1 MKFIL
6 GSWLSLAFFC
16 AALPA
21 RASVPETVARAYN
34 EFGFQLLAQCR
45 QSLPKTNF
53 FLSPA
58 GLAFALSMLQNG
70 AQGETLRQ
78 IMTTLQVGSMAPS
91 QLNESNQTLLQHLL
105 NLDPKVKLEIANA
118 IWIDQKAAIK
128 PDFISVNRR
137 DYNAEVANGDFQ
149 NPATV
154 KQINDWVSASTH
166 GKIPDILEPP
176 LDPSLRLI
184 LLNAIYFKGDWVAP
198 FDTNLTR
205 AQPFT
210 LANGQAVAHPRM
222 SRTGSYAYGD
232 EDHFQVVELP
242 YAGGSMSMVVF
253 LPKGSLDEFLNQF
266 TAAQF
271 NAALDNLRFRE
282 GTVELPRFKLDNSYD
297 LTGVLPALGMP
308 RAFTTRADFSGMSD
322 EPLCISFVKQKTYI
336 SVDEEGTEAAA
347 VTAIGARALIVR
359 REPPPFHF
367 VVDRPFFLAI
377 RDKHSGLILFLGAI
391 SDPR

>member
-1 MKFIL
+1 MRFVL
-6 GSWLSLAFFC
+6 ASWLSVAFFC
-16 AALPA
+16 AALPS
-21 RASVPETVARAYN
+21 RASGAETVARAYN
-34 EFGFQLLAQCR
+34 ELGFQLLAQCR

-70 AQGETLRQ
+70 AHGETLRQ
-78 IMTTLQVGSMAPS
+78 ILATLQVGNIAPS
-91 QLNESNQTLLQHLL
+91 QLNESNQTLLKHLL
-105 NLDPKVKLEIANA
+105 SLDPKLKLEIANA

-137 DYNAEVANGDFQ
+137 DYHAEISNGDFQ

-176 LDPSLRLI
+176 LDPRLRLI
-184 LLNAIYFKGDWVAP
+184 LLNAIYFKGDWLAP

-205 AQPFT
+205 NQPFT
-210 LANGQAVAHPRM
+210 LADGQAVPHPRM
-222 SRTGSYAYGD
+222 SRTGSYAYWE
-232 EDHFQVVELP
+232 EDRFQVVELP

-253 LPKGSLDEFLNQF
+253 LPKSSLDQFLQKF
-266 TAAQF
+266 TAADF
-271 NAALDNLRFRE
+271 DAAIAGLHFRN

-308 RAFTTRADFSGMSD
+308 LAFTTRADFSGMSD
-322 EPLCISFVKQKTYI
+322 EPLCISFVKQKTYV

-347 VTAIGARALIVR
+347 VTAIGARAMIVR
-359 REPPPFHF
+359 REPPPFRF
-367 VVDRPFFLAI
+367 VVDRPFFMAI
-377 RDKHSGLILFLGAI
+377 RDQASGLILFLGAI
-391 SDPR
+391 NDPR

>member
-1 MKFIL
+1 MRFVL
-6 GSWLSLAFFC
+6 ASWLSVAFFC
-16 AALPA
+16 AALPSG
-21 RASVPETVARAYN
+21 ASAAETVARAYN
-34 EFGFQLLAQCR
+34 ELGIQLLAQCR

-78 IMTTLQVGSMAPS
+78 IMATLQVGNSSPS
-91 QLNESNQTLLQHLL
+91 ELNESNQNLLKHLV
-105 NLDPKVKLEIANA
+105 NLDPKVQLEIADA

-128 PDFISVNRR
+128 PDFISVIRR
-137 DYNAEVANGDFQ
+137 DYNAEISNGDFQ

-154 KQINDWVSASTH
+154 KQINNWVNASTH

-176 LDPSLRLI
+176 LDPRLRLV
-184 LLNAIYFKGDWVAP
+184 LLNAIYFKGDWLAP

-205 AQPFT
+205 SQPFT
-210 LANGQAVAHPRM
+210 LANGQSVPHPRM
-222 SRTGSYAYGD
+222 SSTGSYAYGEGD
-232 EDHFQVVELP
+232 YYQVVELP

-253 LPKGSLDEFLNQF
+253 LPKSSLDEFLNKF
-266 TAAQF
+266 TAADF
-271 NAALDNLRFRE
+271 DASIGRLHSRKGA
-282 GTVELPRFKLDNSYD
+282 VELPRFKLNSSYD

-308 RAFTTRADFSGMSD
+308 LAFTTRADFSGMSD
-322 EPLCISFVKQKTYI
+322 EPLSISFVKQKTYI
-336 SVDEEGTEAAA
+336 DVNEAGTEAAA
-347 VTAIGARALIVR
+347 VTAIGARAMIVR

-367 VVDRPFFLAI
+367 VVDRPFFMAI
-377 RDKHSGLILFLGAI
+377 REKQSGLILFLGAI